1 MSIASV
7 VGSKPKNEKKDK
19 ATSLIETEKKTTQK
33 PKKKTNK

>member
-1 MSIASV
+1 LAASQ
-7 VGSKPKNEKKDK
+7 KNEKKDK